1 MYLNREDYTGRERV
15 NLKNEKKELTTNVPA
30 VKYVQEFP
38 PYPSNRWE
46 MQVSPRMFKL
56 NW

>member
-1 MYLNREDYTGRERV
+1 MYLNREDYTGRELV

-30 VKYVQEFP
+30 VKYVQEFQ

>member
-1 MYLNREDYTGRERV
+1 MYLNREDYTGRELV

-38 PYPSNRWE
+38 PYPSNR
-46 MQVSPRMFKL
+46 
-56 NW
+56 